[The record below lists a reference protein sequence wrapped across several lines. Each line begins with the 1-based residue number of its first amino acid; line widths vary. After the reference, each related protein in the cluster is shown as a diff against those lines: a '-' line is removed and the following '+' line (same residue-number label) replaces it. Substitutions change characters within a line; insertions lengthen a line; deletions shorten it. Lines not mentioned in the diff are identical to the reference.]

1 MSGIKTKDSAD
12 IKTKQTEPLKTV
24 DRSIKERAAAAQ
36 YARTADKNINQR
48 DLTGNSEIYLD
59 SDSERQLI
67 NRAKVLNDFKSSKE
81 SEITKSAE
89 IKGRYDSLH
98 PYQSKD
104 KIQGNDFSGTAD
116 YMDRHSEAVKQAK
129 NINKI
134 NKQSSSRNNN
144 VNNKYSDY
152 VNTTYNQDNNL
163 NTYSTQKNSIYSSK
177 NNRAFRNIKDNLVGA
192 TEDKGI
198 TKAASMLNKN
208 TSNDGYRLNKN
219 LLKNQQTT
227 DTYYFKSP
235 KMRQSEADITN
246 DNELKS
252 KQKYSYSVS
261 KSRTNGIKNKG
272 SLVKTSTRAES
283 FLTETKNRKN
293 VSNKIFRI
301 FKGKKTEQTKESK
314 AIDQLFSG
322 ITFGGSLGIGL
333 LVILIPILPF
343 VVVIGVLAYIL
354 GSYQS
359 ENINDYID
367 GYVNRYNVAI
377 LTALDEAGY
386 ETSSNREY
394 AAGDSAADYE
404 KYDDSIIINGYPE
417 NIREQILELYAIESM
432 QTNGEISIA
441 DTVDVY
447 SMLLDTNV
455 PTVSK
460 KTVTLS
466 KVGRWDVTAGD
477 TVTSVGKTT
486 TGMEEIGNETYRQVE
501 YPYGYDEDGNET
513 YFTDTVWEV
522 NISSLPIE
530 DVAYYYGL
538 DEDQTELLEFITSE
552 SDFNPAQTSLD
563 YSSDLFDIDGFCNTL
578 KSYVNDYGFSVSM
591 LASNYNVSYT
601 DDLNWSTMFLAYVAS
616 ISELAFGDTPDYIGM
631 DESGL
636 FEKSTDDGVFVIGED
651 KYGNDITYST
661 LWYPF
666 QTSTSVSYMKNW
678 FEAKGNWNN
687 KATYN
692 SETGSNDFYQPQ
704 KGDVVFFSNAAN
716 GSADYVGIVVAVNE
730 DGTFNYVYANTGYWV
745 QQGSSIIKN
754 QKIVGYASPN
764 YHHFNYNNLLSYL
777 NALSIENSPVNN

>member
-1 MSGIKTKDSAD
+1 
-12 IKTKQTEPLKTV
+12 
-24 DRSIKERAAAAQ
+24 
-36 YARTADKNINQR
+36 
-48 DLTGNSEIYLD
+48 
-59 SDSERQLI
+59 
-67 NRAKVLNDFKSSKE
+67 
-81 SEITKSAE
+81 
-89 IKGRYDSLH
+89 
-98 PYQSKD
+98 
-104 KIQGNDFSGTAD
+104 
-116 YMDRHSEAVKQAK
+116 
-129 NINKI
+129 
-134 NKQSSSRNNN
+134 
-144 VNNKYSDY
+144 
-152 VNTTYNQDNNL
+152 
-163 NTYSTQKNSIYSSK
+163 
-177 NNRAFRNIKDNLVGA
+177 
-192 TEDKGI
+192 
-198 TKAASMLNKN
+198 
-208 TSNDGYRLNKN
+208 
-219 LLKNQQTT
+219 
-227 DTYYFKSP
+227 
-235 KMRQSEADITN
+235 
-246 DNELKS
+246 
-252 KQKYSYSVS
+252 
-261 KSRTNGIKNKG
+261 
-272 SLVKTSTRAES
+272 
-283 FLTETKNRKN
+283 
-293 VSNKIFRI
+293 
-301 FKGKKTEQTKESK
+301 
-314 AIDQLFSG
+314 
-322 ITFGGSLGIGL
+322 
-333 LVILIPILPF
+333 
-343 VVVIGVLAYIL
+343 
-354 GSYQS
+354 
-359 ENINDYID
+359 
-367 GYVNRYNVAI
+367 
-377 LTALDEAGY
+377 
-386 ETSSNREY
+386 
-394 AAGDSAADYE
+394 
-404 KYDDSIIINGYPE
+404 
-417 NIREQILELYAIESM
+417 LELYAIESM